1 MKPSPLLL
9 AAVLFAAGSAVSAEG
24 TAHLQPFASERA
36 FQNHLA
42 KIKAQEAEARRK
54 AQSKNAVYALD
65 MPMPTAVPAPPAP
78 ATAAAEASS
87 AAAATQK
94 SAPAAA
100 ESDAITNVQTQGVD
114 EGGIVKKLGDYL
126 IVLRRGRIFSIE
138 AGRNALRPVSSVNAY
153 GPGISPQGAWY
164 DEMLISGRT
173 IVVIGYSY
181 ARGGTEIGLFHI
193 DDSGRLSYR
202 NTYHLRSND
211 YYSSRNYASR
221 LIGRQLIFYSPMSVN
236 LYGDSAGSLP
246 AVRPWQEKPGAF
258 KRILPANEIY
268 QTGLAS
274 GAYDLTLHSVTTC
287 DITERST
294 LECRAKAV
302 LGPASRVFYVAAD
315 AVYVWIG
322 GSGPYGRPRKPN
334 ESMLL
339 RMPLGSGEPQALR
352 VSGNPIDQMSFLER
366 DGYINVLVGA
376 QANGDGMWRA
386 EGKAGS
392 LALMRAPLSS
402 FGNAGARSQD
412 KHYRAL
418 PAEYSWGIQNRYVG
432 DWLIY
437 GSQIALGGGASTYA
451 VPYAR
456 GGQAVPLAL
465 KHSTGRIE
473 ALGNDALIVG
483 NAGNDLVFSTVRLD
497 AKATPVSGYIQRN
510 AVQGES
516 RTHGF
521 FYQPQ
526 AEATGMLGLPI
537 LGGDPERPSAAV
549 KYLRNRGLQLSDL
562 GLLVA
567 APGKPQDDVCQ
578 ASCVDWYGNAR
589 PVFIGDRVYALMG
602 YELVEGRVY
611 GDALVELRR
620 VDYSPRADRPRQGG
634 LHPVSGNSAGP

>member
-9 AAVLFAAGSAVSAEG
+9 AAVLFAAGAANASGSPD
-24 TAHLQPFASERA
+24 HLQPFASEKA

-42 KIKAQEAEARRK
+42 KIKAREAEARRK
-54 AQSKNAVYALD
+54 AESKFALKAYD
-65 MPMPTAVPAPPAP
+65 MPMPTAAPASPAP
-78 ATAAAEASS
+78 
-87 AAAATQK
+87 
-94 SAPAAA
+94 APAAA
-100 ESDAITNVQTQGVD
+100 ASEAKSLDTVQVTGSRVAAADAPESDAITNVQTQGVD

-138 AGRNALRPVSSVNAY
+138 AGKNALRPVSSINAY

-181 ARGGTEIGLFHI
+181 ARGGTEVGLFQI
-193 DDSGRLSYR
+193 DEAGKLSYR

-221 LIGRQLIFYSPMSVN
+221 LIGSQLIFYSPMSVD
-236 LYGDSAGSLP
+236 LYGDSGDSLP
-246 AVRPWQEKPGAF
+246 AVRPWQQKPGAF
-258 KRILPANEIY
+258 KRILPADEIY
-268 QTGLAS
+268 QTGLAAS
-274 GAYDLTLHSVTTC
+274 AYDLTLHSVTTC
-287 DITERST
+287 DISAQAT
-294 LECRAKAV
+294 LECHAKAV
-302 LGPASRVFYVAAD
+302 LGPSSRVFYVAAD

-322 GSGPYGRPRKPN
+322 GSGMYGRARKPN

-339 RMPLGSGEPQALR
+339 RMPLGSGAPQALR

-386 EGKAGS
+386 EGRAGS
-392 LALMRAPLSS
+392 LALLRAPLRA
-402 FGNAGARSQD
+402 FGGSGARSQE
-412 KHYRAL
+412 KHYRPL
-418 PAEYSWGIQNRYVG
+418 PADYQWGIQNRYVG
-432 DWLIY
+432 DWLLY
-437 GSQIALGGGASTYA
+437 GSQVTRGGDAATYA

-465 KHSTGRIE
+465 KHSTERIE
-473 ALGNDALIVG
+473 ALGDDALIVG
-483 NAGNDLVFSTVRLD
+483 NAGNDLVFSSVRLD

-510 AVQGES
+510 AVQSES

-526 AEATGMLGLPI
+526 GEAAGLLGLPI
-537 LGGDPERPSAAV
+537 LGGNEERPTAAV
-549 KYLRNRGLQLSDL
+549 KYLRNRKLQLSDL

-567 APGKPQDDVCQ
+567 APDRSRDDACQ

-589 PVFIGDRVYALMG
+589 PIFIGDRVYALMG
-602 YELVEGRVY
+602 YELIEGRVY
-611 GDALVELRR
+611 DEALVELRR
-620 VDYSPRADRPRQGG
+620 INYAPRTPAR
-634 LHPVSGNSAGP
+634 

>member
-9 AAVLFAAGSAVSAEG
+9 AVVLFAAGSANASESP
-24 TAHLQPFASERA
+24 AHLRPFASEKA

-54 AQSKNAVYALD
+54 AESKHASKAYD
-65 MPMPTAVPAPPAP
+65 TPMPTGIPPPAP
-78 ATAAAEASS
+78 AAPASEA
-87 AAAATQK
+87 K
-94 SAPAAA
+94 SLDMLQVTGSRVAQAAA

-138 AGRNALRPVSSVNAY
+138 AGKNALRPVSSINAY

-173 IVVIGYSY
+173 IIVIGYSY
-181 ARGGTEIGLFHI
+181 ARGGTEVGLFQI
-193 DDSGRLSYR
+193 DAAGKLSYR

-221 LIGRQLIFYSPMSVN
+221 LIGNQLIFYSPMSVN
-236 LYGDSAGSLP
+236 LYGNAADSLP
-246 AVRPWQEKPGAF
+246 AVRPWQQTPGAF
-258 KRILPANEIY
+258 KRILPASDIY
-268 QTGLAS
+268 QTGIS
-274 GAYDLTLHSVTTC
+274 TNAYDLTLHSVTTC
-287 DITERST
+287 DIAAQAT

-302 LGPASRVFYVAAD
+302 LGPSSRVFYVAAD

-322 GSGPYGRPRKPN
+322 GNGLYGRARKPN
-334 ESMLL
+334 ESLLL
-339 RMPLGSGEPQALR
+339 RMPLGNGMPQALR

-366 DGYINVLVGA
+366 DGYINVLVGS

-386 EGKAGS
+386 EGRAGS
-392 LALMRAPLSS
+392 LALLRAPLRT
-402 FGNAGARSQD
+402 FGGAGARSHQ
-412 KHYRAL
+412 KHYRPL
-418 PAEYSWGIQNRYVG
+418 PADYQWGIQNRYVG

-437 GSQIALGGGASTYA
+437 GSQYTRGGDAATYA
-451 VPYAR
+451 VPYTA
-456 GGQAVPLAL
+456 GGQSVPLAL
-465 KHSTGRIE
+465 KHSTERIE
-473 ALGNDALIVG
+473 AMGNDALIVG
-483 NAGNDLVFSTVRLD
+483 NAGNDLVFSSVRLD

-510 AVQGES
+510 AVQSES

-526 AEATGMLGLPI
+526 GEAAGLLGLPV
-537 LGGDPERPSAAV
+537 LGGSEQRPTAAV
-549 KYLRNRGLQLSDL
+549 KYLFNKKLQLSDL

-567 APGKPQDDVCQ
+567 APDKPQDDACQ

-589 PVFIGDRVYALMG
+589 PIFIGDRVYALMG
-602 YELVEGRVY
+602 YELIEGRVY
-611 GDALVELRR
+611 NEALVELRR
-620 VDYSPRADRPRQGG
+620 INYAPRM
-634 LHPVSGNSAGP
+634 SAR

>member
-1 MKPSPLLL
+1 MKPMPCLL
-9 AAVLFAAGSAVSAEG
+9 AAVLFASLTAQAAE
-24 TAHLQPFASERA
+24 TPAYLQPFASEKA
-36 FQNHLA
+36 FQSHLA
-42 KIKAQEAEARRK
+42 KIKAQEAEAQRK
-54 AQSKNAVYALD
+54 AQKKSAGKAYDA
-65 MPMPTAVPAPPAP
+65 AVPTSVPPPAP
-78 ATAAAEASS
+78 VAVASEAKSLDKVEVTGSRIAS
-87 AAAATQK
+87 AD
-94 SAPAAA
+94 AP

-138 AGRNALRPVSSVNAY
+138 AGKNALRPVSSINAY

-181 ARGGTEIGLFHI
+181 GRGGTEVGLFHI
-193 DDSGRLSYR
+193 DETGKLSYR

-221 LIGRQLIFYSPMSVN
+221 LIGSQLIFYSPMSVN
-236 LYGDSAGSLP
+236 LYGDAADSLP

-258 KRILPANEIY
+258 QRILPATEIY
-268 QTGLAS
+268 QTGLTGS
-274 GAYDLTLHSVTTC
+274 AYDLTLHSVTTC
-287 DITERST
+287 DITAQST

-302 LGPASRVFYVAAD
+302 LGPSSRVFYVAAD

-322 GSGPYGRPRKPN
+322 GSGLYDRARKPN

-339 RMPLGSGEPQALR
+339 RMPLGKGMPQALR

-366 DGYINVLVGA
+366 DGFINVLVGS

-386 EGKAGS
+386 EGRAGS
-392 LALMRAPLSS
+392 LALLRAPLRA
-402 FGNAGARSQD
+402 FGGPYARSQERY
-412 KHYRAL
+412 YRPL
-418 PAEYSWGIQNRYVG
+418 PAEYQWGIQNRYVG
-432 DWLIY
+432 EWLIY
-437 GSQIALGGGASTYA
+437 GSQYTRGGDAATYA
-451 VPYAR
+451 VPVAD
-456 GGQAVPLAL
+456 GGPAVPLAL
-465 KHSTGRIE
+465 KHSTERIE

-483 NAGNDLVFSTVRLD
+483 NAGNDLVFSSVRLD

-510 AVQGES
+510 AVQSES

-526 AEATGMLGLPI
+526 GEAGGLLGLPI
-537 LGGDPERPSAAV
+537 LGGSAERPTAAV
-549 KYLRNRGLQLSDL
+549 KYLRNKKLQLSDL

-567 APGKPQDDVCQ
+567 APEKPQDDACQ

-589 PVFIGDRVYALMG
+589 PIFIGDRVYALMG
-602 YELVEGRVY
+602 YELIEGRVY
-611 GDALVELRR
+611 DESLVELRR
-620 VDYSPRADRPRQGG
+620 VNYAPQLPQGR
-634 LHPVSGNSAGP
+634 

>member
-9 AAVLFAAGSAVSAEG
+9 AAVLFAAGAANASGSPD
-24 TAHLQPFASERA
+24 HLQPFASEKA

-42 KIKAQEAEARRK
+42 KIKAREAEARRK
-54 AQSKNAVYALD
+54 AESKFALKAYD
-65 MPMPTAVPAPPAP
+65 MPMPTAAPASPAP
-78 ATAAAEASS
+78 
-87 AAAATQK
+87 
-94 SAPAAA
+94 APAAA
-100 ESDAITNVQTQGVD
+100 ASEAKSLDTVQVTGSRVAAADAPESDAITNVQTQGVD

-138 AGRNALRPVSSVNAY
+138 AGKNALRPVSSINAY

-181 ARGGTEIGLFHI
+181 ARGGTEVGLFQI
-193 DDSGRLSYR
+193 DEAGKLSYR

-221 LIGRQLIFYSPMSVN
+221 LIGSQLIFYSPMSVD
-236 LYGDSAGSLP
+236 LYGDSGDSLP
-246 AVRPWQEKPGAF
+246 AVRPWQQKPGAF
-258 KRILPANEIY
+258 KRILPADEIY
-268 QTGLAS
+268 QTGLAAS
-274 GAYDLTLHSVTTC
+274 AYDLTLHSVTTC
-287 DITERST
+287 DISAQAT
-294 LECRAKAV
+294 LECHAKAV
-302 LGPASRVFYVAAD
+302 LGPSSRVFYVAAD

-322 GSGPYGRPRKPN
+322 GSGMYGRARKPN

-339 RMPLGSGEPQALR
+339 RMPLGSGAPQALR

-386 EGKAGS
+386 EGRAGS
-392 LALMRAPLSS
+392 LALLRAPLRA
-402 FGNAGARSQD
+402 FGGSGARSQE
-412 KHYRAL
+412 KHYRPL
-418 PAEYSWGIQNRYVG
+418 PADYQWGIQNRYVG
-432 DWLIY
+432 DWLLY
-437 GSQIALGGGASTYA
+437 GSQVTRGGDAATYA

-465 KHSTGRIE
+465 KHSTERIE
-473 ALGNDALIVG
+473 ALGDDALIVG
-483 NAGNDLVFSTVRLD
+483 NAGNDLVFSSVRLD

-510 AVQGES
+510 AVQSES

-521 FYQPQ
+521 FYLPQ
-526 AEATGMLGLPI
+526 GEAAGLLGLPI
-537 LGGDPERPSAAV
+537 LGGNEERPTAAV
-549 KYLRNRGLQLSDL
+549 KYLRNRKLQLSDL

-567 APGKPQDDVCQ
+567 APDRPRDDACQ

-589 PVFIGDRVYALMG
+589 PIFIGDRVYALMG
-602 YELVEGRVY
+602 YELIEGRVY
-611 GDALVELRR
+611 DEALVELRR
-620 VDYSPRADRPRQGG
+620 INYAPRTPAR
-634 LHPVSGNSAGP
+634 

>member
-1 MKPSPLLL
+1 MKTSPLLL
-9 AAVLFAAGSAVSAEG
+9 AAVLSAVGAVHAAESP
-24 TAHLQPFASERA
+24 AHLQPFASEKA

-42 KIKAQEAEARRK
+42 KIKAQQAEEERK
-54 AQSKNAVYALD
+54 AQKKYAAKSYD
-65 MPMPTAVPAPPAP
+65 VPMPTAVPPPAP
-78 ATAAAEASS
+78 AAASEAKSLDMVQVTGSRIGS
-87 AAAATQK
+87 AD
-94 SAPAAA
+94 AP

-138 AGRNALRPVSSVNAY
+138 AGKNALRPVSSINAY

-181 ARGGTEIGLFHI
+181 ARGGTEVGLFHI
-193 DDSGRLSYR
+193 DEAGKLSYR

-221 LIGRQLIFYSPMSVN
+221 LIGSQLIFYSPMSVD
-236 LYGDSAGSLP
+236 LYGETADSLP
-246 AVRPWQEKPGAF
+246 AVRPWQQKPGAF
-258 KRILPANEIY
+258 KRILPADEIY
-268 QTGLAS
+268 QSGLAS
-274 GAYDLTLHSVTTC
+274 GTYDLTLHSVTTC
-287 DITERST
+287 DITPQST

-302 LGPASRVFYVAAD
+302 LGPSSRVFYVAAD

-322 GSGPYGRPRKPN
+322 GGGLYGRVRKPN

-339 RMPLGSGEPQALR
+339 RMPLGKGMPQALR
-352 VSGNPIDQMSFLER
+352 VSGSPIDQMSFLER
-366 DGYINVLVGA
+366 DGYINVLVGS
-376 QANGDGMWRA
+376 QSNGDGMWRA
-386 EGKAGS
+386 EGRAGS
-392 LALMRAPLSS
+392 LALLRAPLRA
-402 FGNAGARSQD
+402 FGGNGARSQE
-412 KHYRAL
+412 KHYRPL
-418 PAEYSWGIQNRYVG
+418 PAEYQWGIQNRYVG

-437 GSQIALGGGASTYA
+437 GSQYTRGGDAATYA

-465 KHSTGRIE
+465 KHSTERIE

-483 NAGNDLVFSTVRLD
+483 NAGNDLVFSSVRLD

-510 AVQGES
+510 AVQSES

-526 AEATGMLGLPI
+526 GEALGLLGLPI
-537 LGGDPERPSAAV
+537 LGESGERPTAAV
-549 KYLRNRGLQLSDL
+549 KYLRNKKLQLSDL

-567 APGKPQDDVCQ
+567 APGKPQDDACQ

-589 PVFIGDRVYALMG
+589 PIFIGDRVYALMG
-602 YELVEGRVY
+602 YELIEGRVY
-611 GDALVELRR
+611 DESLVELRR
-620 VDYSPRADRPRQGG
+620 VNYAPQPRAR
-634 LHPVSGNSAGP
+634 

>member
-9 AAVLFAAGSAVSAEG
+9 AAVLFAAGSANASESP
-24 TAHLQPFASERA
+24 AHLQPFTSEAA
-36 FQNHLA
+36 FQSHLA
-42 KIKAQEAEARRK
+42 KIKAQEAEAQRK
-54 AQSKNAVYALD
+54 AQKKSAAKTYD
-65 MPMPTAVPAPPAP
+65 TPMPTSIPPPAS
-78 ATAAAEASS
+78 AS
-87 AAAATQK
+87 AASESKSLDMVQVTGSRVAAD
-94 SAPAAA
+94 AP

-138 AGRNALRPVSSVNAY
+138 AGKNVLRPVSSVNAY

-181 ARGGTEIGLFHI
+181 ARGGTEVGLFHI
-193 DDSGRLSYR
+193 DEAGKLSYR

-221 LIGRQLIFYSPMSVN
+221 LIGRQLIFYAPMEVN
-236 LYGDSAGSLP
+236 LYGDSANSLP
-246 AVRPWQEKPGAF
+246 AVRAWQAKPGAF
-258 KRILPANEIY
+258 KRILPASEIY
-268 QTGLAS
+268 QTGLTS
-274 GAYDLTLHSVTTC
+274 SAYDLTLHSVTTC
-287 DITERST
+287 DITEQST
-294 LECRAKAV
+294 LECRAKAA
-302 LGPASRVFYVAAD
+302 LGPSSRVFYVAAD

-322 GSGPYGRPRKPN
+322 GNGIYGRARKPN
-334 ESMLL
+334 ESLLL
-339 RMPLGSGEPQALR
+339 RMPLGNGMPQALR

-386 EGKAGS
+386 EGRAGS
-392 LALMRAPLSS
+392 LALLRAPLRA
-402 FGNAGARSQD
+402 FGNSSARSQE
-412 KHYRAL
+412 KHYRPL
-418 PAEYSWGIQNRYVG
+418 PAEYQWGIQNRYVG

-437 GSQIALGGGASTYA
+437 GSQYTRSGDAATYA
-451 VPYAR
+451 VPYAA

-465 KHSTGRIE
+465 KHSTERIE
-473 ALGNDALIVG
+473 AMGNDALIVG
-483 NAGNDLVFSTVRLD
+483 NAGNDLVFSSVRLD

-510 AVQGES
+510 AVQSES

-526 AEATGMLGLPI
+526 GESAGLLGLPI
-537 LGGDPERPSAAV
+537 LGGSEDRPTAAV
-549 KYLRNRGLQLSDL
+549 KYLRNKKLQLSDL

-567 APGKPQDDVCQ
+567 APGKPQDDACQ

-589 PVFIGDRVYALMG
+589 PIFVGDRVYALMG
-602 YELVEGRVY
+602 YELIEGRVY
-611 GDALVELRR
+611 DEALVELRR
-620 VDYSPRADRPRQGG
+620 IKYAPRM
-634 LHPVSGNSAGP
+634 SAR

>member
-9 AAVLFAAGSAVSAEG
+9 AAVLFAAGSANASESP
-24 TAHLQPFASERA
+24 AHLQAFASEKA

-54 AQSKNAVYALD
+54 AESKYASKAND
-65 MPMPTAVPAPPAP
+65 TPMPTAIPPPAP
-78 ATAAAEASS
+78 AVASEA
-87 AAAATQK
+87 K
-94 SAPAAA
+94 SLDMVQVTGSRVAQADA

-138 AGRNALRPVSSVNAY
+138 AGKNALRPVSSINAY

-173 IVVIGYSY
+173 IIVIGYSY
-181 ARGGTEIGLFHI
+181 ARGGTEVGLFQI
-193 DDSGRLSYR
+193 DAAGKLSYR

-221 LIGRQLIFYSPMSVN
+221 LIGKQLIFYSPMSVK
-236 LYGDSAGSLP
+236 LYGDAADSLP
-246 AVRPWQEKPGAF
+246 AVRPWQQKPGVF
-258 KRILPANEIY
+258 KRILPASDIY
-268 QTGLAS
+268 QTGIS
-274 GAYDLTLHSVTTC
+274 TNAYDLTLHSVTTC
-287 DITERST
+287 DISAQAT

-302 LGPASRVFYVAAD
+302 LGPSSRVFYVAAD

-322 GSGPYGRPRKPN
+322 GSGMYGRARKPN

-339 RMPLGSGEPQALR
+339 RMPLGNGMPQALR

-366 DGYINVLVGA
+366 DGFINVLVGS

-386 EGKAGS
+386 EGRAGS
-392 LALMRAPLSS
+392 LALLRAPLRA
-402 FGNAGARSQD
+402 FGGAGARSQE
-412 KHYRAL
+412 KHYRPL
-418 PAEYSWGIQNRYVG
+418 PAEYQWGIQNRYVG

-437 GSQIALGGGASTYA
+437 GSQYTRGGDAATYA
-451 VPYAR
+451 VPYTA
-456 GGQAVPLAL
+456 GGQAVLLAL
-465 KHSTGRIE
+465 KHSTERIE
-473 ALGNDALIVG
+473 AMGNDALIVG
-483 NAGNDLVFSTVRLD
+483 NAGNDLVFSSVRLD
-497 AKATPVSGYIQRN
+497 VKATPVSGYIQRN
-510 AVQGES
+510 AVQSES

-526 AEATGMLGLPI
+526 SETGGLLGLPI
-537 LGGDPERPSAAV
+537 LGGSEQRPTAAV
-549 KYLRNRGLQLSDL
+549 KYLRNKKLQLSDL

-567 APGKPQDDVCQ
+567 APDKPQDDACQ

-589 PVFIGDRVYALMG
+589 PIFVGDRVYALMG
-602 YELVEGRVY
+602 YELIEGRVY
-611 GDALVELRR
+611 DEALVELRR
-620 VDYSPRADRPRQGG
+620 INYAPRTQAR
-634 LHPVSGNSAGP
+634 

>member
-1 MKPSPLLL
+1 MKACPLLI
-9 AAVLFAAGSAVSAEG
+9 AAALLFAGAANAAPDTG
-24 TAHLQPFASERA
+24 HLQPFASEKA
-36 FQNHLA
+36 FQSHLA
-42 KIKAQEAEARRK
+42 KLKAKEAEARRK
-54 AQSKNAVYALD
+54 AQGKNVDYAYD
-65 MPMPTAVPAPPAP
+65 TPMPTAMPAPPA
-78 ATAAAEASS
+78 AAASEGKTLEKVEVTGSRISQAD
-87 AAAATQK
+87 AG
-94 SAPAAA
+94 
-100 ESDAITNVQTQGVD
+100 SDAITNVQTQGVD

-138 AGRNALRPVSSVNAY
+138 AGADQLRPVSSINAY

-181 ARGGTEIGLFHI
+181 ARGGTEVGLFHI

-236 LYGDSAGSLP
+236 LYGDSADSLP
-246 AVRPWQEKPGAF
+246 AVRPWQERPGAF
-258 KRILPANEIY
+258 KRILPATEIY
-268 QTGLAS
+268 QTGLAGS
-274 GAYDLTLHSVTTC
+274 AYDLTLHSVTTC
-287 DITERST
+287 DITTQST
-294 LECRAKAV
+294 LDCRAKAV
-302 LGPASRVFYVAAD
+302 LGPSSRVFYVAAE

-322 GSGPYGRPRKPN
+322 GSGLYGRARKPN

-339 RMPLGSGEPQALR
+339 RMPLGSGAPQALR

-366 DGYINVLVGA
+366 DGYINVLVGS
-376 QANGDGMWRA
+376 QSNGDGMWRA
-386 EGKAGS
+386 EGKAGA
-392 LALMRAPLSS
+392 LALLRAPLRS

-412 KHYRAL
+412 KHYRPL
-418 PAEYSWGIQNRYVG
+418 PAEYLWGIQNRYVG

-437 GSQIALGGGASTYA
+437 GSQYARGGDTATYA

-465 KHSTGRIE
+465 KHSTERIE
-473 ALGNDALIVG
+473 ALGNDALVVG
-483 NAGNDLVFSTVRLD
+483 NAGNDLVFSSVRLD

-510 AVQGES
+510 AVQSES

-526 AEATGMLGLPI
+526 GEANGILGLPI
-537 LGGDPERPSAAV
+537 LGDSEERPSAAV
-549 KYLRNRGLQLSDL
+549 KYLRNKKLQLSDL

-567 APGKPQDDVCQ
+567 SSGKTRDDGCQ
-578 ASCVDWYGNAR
+578 VSCVDWYGNAR

-611 GDALVELRR
+611 GDSLVELRR
-620 VDYSPRADRPRQGG
+620 VNYAPRAAQSR
-634 LHPVSGNSAGP
+634 

>member
-1 MKPSPLLL
+1 MKPSSLLL
-9 AAVLFAAGSAVSAEG
+9 AAVLFAAAPAFAAESP
-24 TAHLQPFASERA
+24 AHLQPFASEKA

-54 AQSKNAVYALD
+54 AESKYASKAYD
-65 MPMPTAVPAPPAP
+65 TPMPTAIPPPAP
-78 ATAAAEASS
+78 AVPASEAKSLDMVQVTGSRMAAD
-87 AAAATQK
+87 
-94 SAPAAA
+94 AP

-138 AGRNALRPVSSVNAY
+138 AGKNALRPVSSINAY

-173 IVVIGYSY
+173 IIVIGYSY
-181 ARGGTEIGLFHI
+181 ARGGTEVGLFQI
-193 DDSGRLSYR
+193 DAAGKLSYR

-221 LIGRQLIFYSPMSVN
+221 LIGSQLIFYSPMSVN
-236 LYGDSAGSLP
+236 LYGETTDSLP
-246 AVRPWQEKPGAF
+246 AVRPWQQTPGAF
-258 KRILPANEIY
+258 KRILPANDIY
-268 QTGLAS
+268 QTGIS
-274 GAYDLTLHSVTTC
+274 TNAYDLTLHSVTTC
-287 DITERST
+287 DISAQAT

-302 LGPASRVFYVAAD
+302 LGPSSRVFYVAAD

-322 GSGPYGRPRKPN
+322 GSGMSGRARKPN

-339 RMPLGSGEPQALR
+339 RMPLGNTAPQALR

-386 EGKAGS
+386 EGRAGS
-392 LALMRAPLSS
+392 LALLRAPLRA
-402 FGNAGARSQD
+402 FGGAGARSQE
-412 KHYRAL
+412 KHYRPL
-418 PAEYSWGIQNRYVG
+418 PAEYQWGIQNRYVG

-437 GSQIALGGGASTYA
+437 GSQYTRGGDAATYA
-451 VPYAR
+451 VPYAA

-465 KHSTGRIE
+465 KHSTERIE
-473 ALGNDALIVG
+473 AMGKDALIVG
-483 NAGNDLVFSTVRLD
+483 NAGNDLVFSSVRLD

-510 AVQGES
+510 AVQSES

-526 AEATGMLGLPI
+526 GETGGLLGLPI
-537 LGGDPERPSAAV
+537 LGGNEQRPTAAV
-549 KYLRNRGLQLSDL
+549 KYLRNKKLQLSDL

-567 APGKPQDDVCQ
+567 APDKPQDDACQ

-589 PVFIGDRVYALMG
+589 PIFVGDRVYALMG
-602 YELVEGRVY
+602 YELIEGRVY
-611 GDALVELRR
+611 DDALVELRR
-620 VDYSPRADRPRQGG
+620 INYAPRTPAR
-634 LHPVSGNSAGP
+634 

>member
-9 AAVLFAAGSAVSAEG
+9 AAVLFAAGSAVAAEG
-24 TAHLQPFASERA
+24 AAHLQPFASEKA

-42 KIKAQEAEARRK
+42 RIKAQEAEARRK
-54 AQSKNAVYALD
+54 AESKYAAKSND
-65 MPMPTAVPAPPAP
+65 AYATATSIPPPAP
-78 ATAAAEASS
+78 ASEAKSLEKVEVTGS
-87 AAAATQK
+87 RMTQ
-94 SAPAAA
+94 ADTP

-181 ARGGTEIGLFHI
+181 ARGGTEVGLFQI
-193 DDSGRLSYR
+193 DEAGKLSYR

-221 LIGRQLIFYSPMSVN
+221 LIGSQLIFYSPMSVN
-236 LYGDSAGSLP
+236 IYGDSADSLP

-258 KRILPANEIY
+258 KRILPATEIY
-268 QTGLAS
+268 QTGIAGS
-274 GAYDLTLHSVTTC
+274 AYDLTLHSVTTC
-287 DITERST
+287 DISPQAT
-294 LECRAKAV
+294 LDCRAKAV
-302 LGPASRVFYVAAD
+302 LGPSGRVFYVAAD

-322 GSGPYGRPRKPN
+322 GSGLYGRARKPN

-339 RMPLGSGEPQALR
+339 RMPLGGDAPQALR

-376 QANGDGMWRA
+376 QSNGDGMWRA

-392 LALMRAPLSS
+392 LALLRAPLRS

-437 GSQIALGGGASTYA
+437 GSQVTRGGDAATFA
-451 VPYAR
+451 VPYAK
-456 GGQAVPLAL
+456 GGQAEPLAL
-465 KHSTGRIE
+465 KHSTERIE

-497 AKATPVSGYIQRN
+497 AEATPVSGYIQRN
-510 AVQGES
+510 AVQSES

-526 AEATGMLGLPI
+526 GEATGMLGLPI

-549 KYLRNRGLQLSDL
+549 KYLRNKKLQLSDL

-567 APGKPQDDVCQ
+567 APGKPRDDACQ

-620 VDYSPRADRPRQGG
+620 VDYAPRVAQGR
-634 LHPVSGNSAGP
+634 

>member
-1 MKPSPLLL
+1 MKTSPLLL
-9 AAVLFAAGSAVSAEG
+9 AAVLSAVGAVHAAESP
-24 TAHLQPFASERA
+24 AHLQPFASEKA
-36 FQNHLA
+36 FQSHLA
-42 KIKAQEAEARRK
+42 KIKAQQAEEERK
-54 AQSKNAVYALD
+54 AQKKYAAKSYD
-65 MPMPTAVPAPPAP
+65 VPMPTAVPPPAP
-78 ATAAAEASS
+78 AAASEAKSLDMVQVTGSRIGS
-87 AAAATQK
+87 AD
-94 SAPAAA
+94 AP

-138 AGRNALRPVSSVNAY
+138 AGKNALRPVSSINAY

-181 ARGGTEIGLFHI
+181 ARGGTEVGLFHI
-193 DDSGRLSYR
+193 DEAGKLSYR

-221 LIGRQLIFYSPMSVN
+221 LIGSQLIFYSPMSVD
-236 LYGDSAGSLP
+236 LYGETGDSLP
-246 AVRPWQEKPGAF
+246 AVRPWQQKPGAF
-258 KRILPANEIY
+258 KRILPADEIY
-268 QTGLAS
+268 QSGLAS

-287 DITERST
+287 DITPQST

-302 LGPASRVFYVAAD
+302 LGPSSRVFYVAAD

-322 GSGPYGRPRKPN
+322 GGGLYGRARKPN

-339 RMPLGSGEPQALR
+339 RMPLGKGMPQALR
-352 VSGNPIDQMSFLER
+352 VSGSPIDQMSFLER
-366 DGYINVLVGA
+366 DGYINVLVGS
-376 QANGDGMWRA
+376 QSNGDGMWRA
-386 EGKAGS
+386 EGRAGS
-392 LALMRAPLSS
+392 LALLRAPLRA
-402 FGNAGARSQD
+402 FGGNGARSQE
-412 KHYRAL
+412 KHYRPL
-418 PAEYSWGIQNRYVG
+418 PAEYQWGIQNRYVG

-437 GSQIALGGGASTYA
+437 GSQYTRGGDAATYA
-451 VPYAR
+451 VPFAR

-465 KHSTGRIE
+465 KHSTERIE

-483 NAGNDLVFSTVRLD
+483 NAGNDLVFSSVRLD

-510 AVQGES
+510 AVQSES

-526 AEATGMLGLPI
+526 GEALGLLGLPI
-537 LGGDPERPSAAV
+537 LGGSGERPTAAV
-549 KYLRNRGLQLSDL
+549 KYLRNRKLQLSDL

-567 APGKPQDDVCQ
+567 APDKPQDDACQ

-589 PVFIGDRVYALMG
+589 PIFIGDRVYALMG
-602 YELVEGRVY
+602 YELIEGRVY
-611 GDALVELRR
+611 DESLVELRR
-620 VDYSPRADRPRQGG
+620 VNYAPRVTAR
-634 LHPVSGNSAGP
+634 

>member
-1 MKPSPLLL
+1 MKPSHLLI
-9 AAVLFAAGSAVSAEG
+9 AAALFAAAAANAAESP
-24 TAHLQPFASERA
+24 AHLQPFASEKA
-36 FQNHLA
+36 FQNHLE

-54 AQSKNAVYALD
+54 AQSKNAVYAFD
-65 MPMPTAVPAPPAP
+65 TPMPAAVPAPPAP
-78 ATAAAEASS
+78 A
-87 AAAATQK
+87 AAAAQK

-138 AGRNALRPVSSVNAY
+138 AGSDDLRPVSSVNAY

-236 LYGDSAGSLP
+236 LHGDSADSLP
-246 AVRPWQEKPGAF
+246 AMRAWREKPGAF
-258 KRILPANEIY
+258 KRILPATEIY
-268 QTGLAS
+268 QTGLTTGS
-274 GAYDLTLHSVTTC
+274 YDLTLHSVTTC

-302 LGPASRVFYVAAD
+302 LGPSGRVFYVAAD

-322 GSGPYGRPRKPN
+322 GSGLYGRPRKPN
-334 ESMLL
+334 EAMLL
-339 RMPLGSGEPQALR
+339 RMPLGSDEPQALR
-352 VSGNPIDQMSFLER
+352 VSGNPIDQMSFHER
-366 DGYINVLVGA
+366 DGYINVLVGS
-376 QANGDGMWRA
+376 QSNGDGMWRA

-392 LALMRAPLSS
+392 LALLRAPLHR

-412 KHYRAL
+412 KHYRPL

-437 GSQIALGGGASTYA
+437 GSHVARGGASTYA

-456 GGQAVPLAL
+456 GGQAVPLTL
-465 KHSTGRIE
+465 RHSTERIE

-497 AKATPVSGYIQRN
+497 SEATPVSGYIQRN
-510 AVQGES
+510 AVQSES

-549 KYLRNRGLQLSDL
+549 KYLRNRKLQLGDL

-567 APGKPQDDVCQ
+567 APGKPRDDACQ

-589 PVFIGDRVYALMG
+589 PIFIGDRVYALMG

-611 GDALVELRR
+611 GDSLVELRR
-620 VDYSPRADRPRQGG
+620 VDYTPQANRPPQGKP
-634 LHPVSGNSAGP
+634 HPVSGGGAGP